1 MMRLT
6 LLRHAKSSWDERTL
20 DDHNR
25 PLNERGWK
33 AARRMGRELENRGL
47 RFDYVLAST
56 AARVRETI
64 DGVQQKYDFA
74 APIRFEPQVYLAD
87 AATLLELVRALPAD
101 VKSALIVGH
110 NPGLQRLAVELSHDD
125 RQGLRRRVSEKF
137 PTAAL
142 AAIELPASS
151 WPEVQPGS
159 GEILELILP
168 RELGD

>member
-6 LLRHAKSSWDERTL
+6 LLRHAKSSWDEPNL

-25 PLNERGWK
+25 PLNDRGWK
-33 AARRMGRELENRGL
+33 AARRMGRELKNRGMH
-47 RFDYVLAST
+47 FDFVLAST

-64 DGVQQKYDFA
+64 DGLAEKYDFN
-74 APIRFEPQVYLAD
+74 APVRFESRVYMAD
-87 AATLLELVRALPAD
+87 AETLLALVRKLPAD
-101 VKSALIVGH
+101 VESPLIVGH
-110 NPGLQRLAVELSHDD
+110 NPGLERLAVEISHDD
-125 RQGLRRRVSEKF
+125 RQGLRHRVSEKF

-151 WPEVQPGS
+151 WAEVQPGS
-159 GEILELILP
+159 GEIVELILP